1 MSSWFLLNPYVRM
14 MTELLSS
21 TFLSL
26 IVTNKSLI
34 SFCSVGAPSV
44 RNKMTLFLFF
54 PEPLATDPCSR
65 SNAFSKAGL
74 NFVNP
79 GKQQKYDLRLIM

>member
-34 SFCSVGAPSV
+34 SLSCVGAPSV

-54 PEPLATDPCSR
+54 LEPLATDPCSR

-79 GKQQKYDLRLIM
+79 GKQQKYD